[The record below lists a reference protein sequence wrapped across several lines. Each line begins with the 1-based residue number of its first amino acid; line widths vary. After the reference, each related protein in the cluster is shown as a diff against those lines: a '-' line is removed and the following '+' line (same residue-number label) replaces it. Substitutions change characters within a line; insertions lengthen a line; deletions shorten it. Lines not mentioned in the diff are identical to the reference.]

1 MNKNLLSWA
10 LVLGLCFTAC
20 SDKDSSRSDF
30 VEAEKYFAVKDV
42 ESALVFAQNSYK
54 KDPSFIN
61 ARILEGKIY
70 FFEGD
75 YEQAYKFFKKLTR
88 KVERSQDALLYLIRT
103 CLELDKLDEAEKL
116 IKDGLKFN
124 SSDWQLYYL
133 YSVLEGKRGNQDKRL
148 AFCRKSR
155 TLLTASEKLYVELAE
170 IYLTL
175 GLKSNAVSYLEQAKL
190 VSAEPSLIDSLIQ
203 QIKTGGAM

>member
-1 MNKNLLSWA
+1 MKNA
-10 LVLGLCFTAC
+10 
-20 SDKDSSRSDF
+20 K
-30 VEAEKYFAVKDV
+30 
-42 ESALVFAQNSYK
+42 
-54 KDPSFIN
+54 
-61 ARILEGKIY
+61 ILEGKVY

-190 VSAEPSLIDSLIQ
+190 VSAEPALIDSLIQ

>member
-1 MNKNLLSWA
+1 MNKILLSWA

-30 VEAEKYFAVKDV
+30 VEAEKYFAVKDF

-54 KDPSFIN
+54 KDPYFIN
-61 ARILEGKIY
+61 AKI
-70 FFEGD
+70 
-75 YEQAYKFFKKLTR
+75 
-88 KVERSQDALLYLIRT
+88 
-103 CLELDKLDEAEKL
+103 
-116 IKDGLKFN
+116 LKFN

-155 TLLTASEKLYVELAE
+155 TILTASEKLYVELAE

-175 GLKSNAVSYLEQAKL
+175 GLKNNAVSYLEQAKL
-190 VSAEPSLIDSLIQ
+190 VSAEPALIDSLIQ